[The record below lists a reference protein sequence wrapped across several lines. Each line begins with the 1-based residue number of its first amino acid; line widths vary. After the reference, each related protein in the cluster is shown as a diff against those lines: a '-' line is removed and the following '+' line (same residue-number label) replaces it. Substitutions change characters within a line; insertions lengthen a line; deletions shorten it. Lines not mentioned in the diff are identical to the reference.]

1 MITKYLKF
9 DRGRRCAR
17 HAGGDCGARRRAG
30 DIQRKGTLVVGT
42 KADYRPFG
50 FLDPSGKIVGF
61 EPDLAADV
69 AKRLGVKLEL
79 VPVVASNRIQFLQQ
93 GKIDLMI
100 ATMSDTPERRK
111 IVDIVD
117 PSYYGSGTNVL
128 APKSAKPQDLGRPRG
143 KKVCLIQGAF
153 YNKELQ
159 EKYGVDGVAFPGT
172 AEAYAAL
179 KNGNCV
185 AFAYDDTAIV
195 GEMQKPEWSA
205 YEMPLDS
212 ILFQPWGIAVKQGE
226 KDLLEFMSKTTIDW
240 HKTGFIERAREEV
253 GHQAHQVRAGDAR
266 EVQVMTGTSGDGPG
280 APMRV
285 PGCLGGCA
293 RRIEGR
299 PMECLLGIGFAGCTT
314 RPASTCTIFYD
325 AFDRRRFASGF
336 LMTVKLSAIC
346 IVLSVLIGIVGA
358 WLQGS
363 RLRFTRH
370 VVYWY
375 IQFFRN
381 TPPLVQLYFFY
392 FGVGSVPVDD
402 RRARPSGAAWSA
414 T

>member
-1 MITKYLKF
+1 MLNKYLSIATASVVL
-9 DRGRRCAR
+9 GMLGATVV
-17 HAGGDCGARRRAG
+17 HADALD
-30 DIQRKGTLVVGT
+30 DIKKKGVLVVGT

-93 GKIDLMI
+93 GKIDLML

-128 APKSAKPQDLGRPRG
+128 APKTAALKTWEGLRG

-179 KNGNCV
+179 RNGNCV

-205 YEMPLDS
+205 YDMPLDS
-212 ILFQPWGIAVKQGE
+212 ILFVPWGMAVKQGE
-226 KDLLEFMSKTTIDW
+226 KGFADMLSKTVTDW
-240 HKTGFIERAREEV
+240 HKTGAIQDLEKKWGIKPTKFAEEMRAK
-253 GHQAHQVRAGDAR
+253 
-266 EVQVMTGTSGDGPG
+266 S
-280 APMRV
+280 
-285 PGCLGGCA
+285 
-293 RRIEGR
+293 
-299 PMECLLGIGFAGCTT
+299 
-314 RPASTCTIFYD
+314 
-325 AFDRRRFASGF
+325 
-336 LMTVKLSAIC
+336 K
-346 IVLSVLIGIVGA
+346 
-358 WLQGS
+358 
-363 RLRFTRH
+363 
-370 VVYWY
+370 
-375 IQFFRN
+375 
-381 TPPLVQLYFFY
+381 
-392 FGVGSVPVDD
+392 
-402 RRARPSGAAWSA
+402 
-414 T
+414 